1 MAMDLFTY
9 LRGLGYTGT
18 VPQMALAYRK
28 DTTRWKDTYVEQAM
42 PTLSVAITYDG
53 SDNVSTFVE
62 NGIKVTYTY
71 NGHGD
76 ISTESREGVTYV
88 YVYDGSNRLVGV
100 SAV

>member
-9 LRGLGYTGT
+9 LRGLGYYGT
-18 VPQMALAYRK
+18 TSQMALAYRK

-42 PTLSVAITYDG
+42 PTLTMAVTYN
-53 SDNVSTFVE
+53 SDDSIATISE

-71 NGHGD
+71 NSNGD
-76 ISTESREGVTYV
+76 ITTENRDGVTYV